1 MIQKR
6 LDDSG
11 TDWFYD
17 VGVSVGA
24 GGYNYQEDT
33 MLVQY
38 FIKWIAVGDHVSVGA
53 RADIG
58 VAALAIDGIVGPET
72 LTAILKYQQV
82 APLAPGIAA
91 NKLITD
97 GRVDPS
103 EATIVAL
110 NNDFF
115 TFYPNLDPGAPGTWF
130 PPPPLLA
137 AALARVAGSSAAAS

>member
-1 MIQKR
+1 MIQKT

-53 RADIG
+53 RADMG
-58 VAALAIDGIVGPET
+58 VAALGIDGIVGPET

-82 APLAPGIAA
+82 APLAPGLAA
-91 NKLITD
+91 NRLIT
-97 GRVDPS
+97 GEYIRVSRETS
-103 EATIVAL
+103 ECRV
-110 NNDFF
+110 
-115 TFYPNLDPGAPGTWF
+115 G
-130 PPPPLLA
+130 LLA
-137 AALARVAGSSAAAS
+137 ASSPFRTSPHSKWCWLD